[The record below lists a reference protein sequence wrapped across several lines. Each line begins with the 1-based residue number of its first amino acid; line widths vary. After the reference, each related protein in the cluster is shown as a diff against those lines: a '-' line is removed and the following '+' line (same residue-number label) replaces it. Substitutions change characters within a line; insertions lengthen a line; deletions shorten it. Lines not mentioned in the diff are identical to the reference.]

1 MREWAQIDEGSR
13 VTVRGAV
20 RWMQLLEALGG
31 SVEEA
36 IFSGMNVVFWDCMHA
51 SETI

>member
-1 MREWAQIDEGSR
+1 MSGTAKAERAQVREVSR
-13 VTVRGAV
+13 VNVRAAV

-36 IFSGMNVVFWDCMHA
+36 V
-51 SETI
+51 